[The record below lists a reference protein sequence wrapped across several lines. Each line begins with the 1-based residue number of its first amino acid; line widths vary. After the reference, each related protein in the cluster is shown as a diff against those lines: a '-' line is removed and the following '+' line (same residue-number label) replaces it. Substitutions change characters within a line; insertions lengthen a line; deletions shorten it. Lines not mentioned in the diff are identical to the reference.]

1 MEYQKEYCYTHKNVN
16 VPDGGRCYGGG
27 RIVTTVCLT
36 FDFDAVS
43 LWTTTMRQDTAT
55 PLSRGD
61 YGARVGIPR
70 ILELLARKNVKATF
84 FVPAHTAV
92 SFPASVTAIGAD
104 GHEIALHGD
113 CHETPVGLAEDE
125 ESALLDCQIERLRQV
140 LGADYKPQG
149 YRSPAWDLS
158 QNTIALLQA
167 RGLLYD
173 SSMMADDYNPYFA
186 PIGTR
191 VTAER
196 FFRGEESGI
205 VELPVAWELDDFPY
219 FTYLSKPIYSGL
231 RSTDD
236 VFAIWREEFDACDAM
251 GGCFTLTMHPQIIGR
266 APRIQMLQRLIDH
279 MKMRGAEFRTCAAA
293 ASEWR
298 SLAAS
303 TKTAGPS

>member
-1 MEYQKEYCYTHKNVN
+1 M
-16 VPDGGRCYGGG
+16 
-27 RIVTTVCLT
+27 TTVCLT

-43 LWTTTMRQDTAT
+43 LWMTTMRQDTAT
-55 PLSRGD
+55 PLSRGE

-70 ILELLARKNVKATF
+70 ILELLARKGVGATF

-92 SFPASVTAIGAD
+92 SFPDATRAIAAG

-113 CHETPVGLAEDE
+113 CHETPVGLAQE
-125 ESALLDCQIERLRQV
+125 EEAALLDRQIERLRSI
-140 LGADYKPQG
+140 LGADYQPKG

-158 QNTIALLQA
+158 ANTIALLQA

-173 SSMMADDYNPYFA
+173 SSMMADDYSPYFA
-186 PIGTR
+186 PAGAH

-196 FFRGEESGI
+196 YVRGQESQL

-231 RSTDD
+231 RSTGD
-236 VFAIWREEFDACDAM
+236 VFEIWREEFDACDAL

-266 APRIQMLQRLIDH
+266 GPRIRMLERLIDH
-279 MKMRGAEFRTCAAA
+279 MVAKGARFTNCATAAA
-293 ASEWR
+293 DWR
-298 SLAAS
+298 ALTTSG
-303 TKTAGPS
+303 KTDAC